1 MSKKRIY
8 LVTKTHLDL
17 GYTNL
22 ASNILNEYVHKFI
35 PKAIEIAKEL
45 NTEKKKFVWT
55 TGSWIL
61 NKALQVGTK
70 DEIANLTSA
79 MQRGDIVSHAL
90 PFTTHTELMDEE
102 TFRYGLSI
110 IKKLDKLFNRNTIA
124 AKMTDVPGHTIAMVP
139 LLQEYGIKMLHIGV
153 NESSAVP
160 NIPDVFLWKYQDSEV
175 VVVYNKSYGGD
186 FTYEGIDSMVAF
198 CHTSDNCGPVN
209 LEQARENY
217 IKYSTKYPDAKV
229 IASGLDEIAAELWE
243 VRHTLPIVTSEIG
256 DSWIHGSTTDPF
268 KAAALRELMALK
280 RNWMKEKSMIE
291 GSKEY
296 ESFSDALLCLAEH
309 TNGGD
314 IKTMLSDYTNYLKKD
329 FKKAKKKNIVS
340 NSEEALNAEDKIAS
354 RIIGDIKE
362 KDKEL
367 SYSRIE
373 ATWFEQREYINE
385 AINALSL
392 PHKIQAQEVITK
404 LIPKKGFKIKSKLTS
419 LNESMQFKLGEYSI
433 SLNKFGALGLRYKAN
448 DILLPSGEST
458 LVDYVSHSLKDVN
471 TFFDTY
477 NRPDVKGMNW
487 AYGDF
492 GRPAFSLV
500 DGKYPFGRFSYVIK
514 SLEENDDSIKMLL
527 TTNKEIT
534 KQLGAPRE
542 ISIKLSAQGKK
553 FIIEL
558 IWTGKDSNR
567 IQEETLLRLY
577 PNTNKKNILYN
588 KLGNYINPY
597 DVVESGNR
605 SNSAVLNIHC
615 LSPQKQAFTIT
626 NIHCPLVSLGKGK
639 IMLFDNIFEDVEKDG
654 LSYILHN
661 NIWGTNFPL
670 YYSDNAYFKTEIEI
684 E

>member
-1 MSKKRIY
+1 MTIKKVY

-17 GYTNL
+17 GYTDL
-22 ASNILNEYVHKFI
+22 AANILSEYVHHFI
-35 PKAIEIAKEL
+35 PEAIKIAKEL

-61 NKALQVGTK
+61 NKALKIGTPE
-70 DEIANLTSA
+70 EIKNLSTA
-79 MQRGDIVSHAL
+79 MERGDIVAHAL
-90 PFTTHTELMDEE
+90 PFTTHTELMDED

-110 IKKLDKLFNRNTIA
+110 IKKLDKRFNRNTIS

-139 LLQEYGIKMLHIGV
+139 LLHEYGIKMLHIGV

-160 NIPDVFLWKYQDSEV
+160 NIPDVFLWRYQGSEV

-186 FTYEGIDSMVAF
+186 FTYEGIDAMVAF

-217 IKYSTKYPDAKV
+217 IKYSNKFPDAEI
-229 IASGLDEIAAELWE
+229 IASGLDEIAEKLWA
-243 VRHTLPIVTSEIG
+243 VRNTLPVVTSEIG

-280 RNWMKEKSMIE
+280 RNWLQDNTLTK
-291 GSKEY
+291 GSEEY
-296 ESFSDALLCLAEH
+296 DNFSDAILCLAEH

-314 IKTMLSDYTNYLKKD
+314 IKAMLSDYTNYLKKD
-329 FKKAKKKNIVS
+329 FIKARKKNIVK
-340 NSEEALNAEDKIAS
+340 NSEEALNVENKIAS

-373 ATWFEQREYINE
+373 ATWFEQREYVNE

-392 PHKIQAQEVITK
+392 PHKSQAQEVITK
-404 LIPKKGFKIKSKLTS
+404 LIPKKGFKVKSKLS
-419 LNESMQFKLGEYSI
+419 HLNESMQFKLGDFSI
-433 SLNKFGALGLRYKAN
+433 SLNKFGAIGLRYKAN

-477 NRPDVKGMNW
+477 NRPDVVGMNW

-500 DGKYPFGRFSYVIK
+500 DGKYPTGRFNYVVK
-514 SLEENDDSIKMLL
+514 SLEEKDDSVMIKLAID
-527 TTNKEIT
+527 KEIT
-534 KQLGAPRE
+534 KELGAPKE
-542 ISIKLSAQGKK
+542 ITLKLTAIDKK
-553 FIIEL
+553 FVIEL

-567 IQEETLLRLY
+567 IQEELLLRLF
-577 PNTNKKNILYN
+577 PKTNKENIRYN
-588 KLGNYINPY
+588 KLGRLINPY

-605 SNSAVLNIHC
+605 NNSAVLSIKCIN
-615 LSPQKQAFTIT
+615 PQNQAFTIT
-626 NIHCPLVSLGKGK
+626 NNHCPLVSLGKGK
-639 IMLFDNIFEDVEKDG
+639 IMLFDNKYEDVEKDG
-654 LSYILHN
+654 VSFILHN

-670 YYSDNAYFKTEIEI
+670 YYSDNAYFKIEI
-684 E
+684 DVE